1 MADYWE
7 PSGDE
12 DEPVTSGLG
21 KREKRLA
28 RNRESARKCRKKRK
42 AFVNEMA
49 EKVQALTEDNAIL
62 ELENRRLQELVRQ
75 LQSGASTAPAPSSR
89 KRVKREQGA
98 LVANDFSESAA
109 GDVLLSA
116 GHLDHPVATSHAQ
129 ICDAGAGVLAGEAI
143 CHDSSRDSS
152 ICASDAEDPLPPAS
166 PCPTTTTRSMVCAV
180 KSEPGTDGRDVDGLP
195 SAFVESFSSD
205 PCLSELVASFADDA
219 CPSDFLNLAPFT
231 EL

>member
-98 LVANDFSESAA
+98 LVANDFSESAVHA
-109 GDVLLSA
+109 SPSQQPETFYYPLATWTTLLLLLMLKSA
-116 GHLDHPVATSHAQ
+116 MPELVCSPVKQSAMTLPETPAYVPVMLKTPCHRQALAPPPQHEAWCAQ
-129 ICDAGAGVLAGEAI
+129 
-143 CHDSSRDSS
+143 SSRSL
-152 ICASDAEDPLPPAS
+152 AL
-166 PCPTTTTRSMVCAV
+166 TAV
-180 KSEPGTDGRDVDGLP
+180 T
-195 SAFVESFSSD
+195 
-205 PCLSELVASFADDA
+205 
-219 CPSDFLNLAPFT
+219 
-231 EL
+231 